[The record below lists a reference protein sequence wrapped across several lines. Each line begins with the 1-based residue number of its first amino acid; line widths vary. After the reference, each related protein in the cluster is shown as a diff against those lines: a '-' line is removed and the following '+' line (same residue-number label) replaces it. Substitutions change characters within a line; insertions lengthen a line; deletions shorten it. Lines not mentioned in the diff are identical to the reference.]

1 MKKGNIMAVVSVA
14 NSKGVAFT
22 RTVFCLAKTKGDL
35 LAAVPLAER
44 LFPDQPA
51 IAACLKSSVS
61 SGGAVAGNWANALV
75 VYNII
80 QDFFAAAQ
88 AREVI
93 SRVPGIVH
101 VPKLARIPAQ
111 TSNPSGSWVSP
122 GAPLPVSEDAFQGF
136 SLYPFVA
143 GILTVVD
150 DELLKSATPESIGLL
165 QELLISRV
173 VRFCD
178 AQFLDPSVVGVVDT
192 NPASVT
198 NGGIQVS
205 STGDPKVDLPAMVGA
220 ADELQNPCWIM
231 NAKKVS
237 AISAALG
244 TPGINISGG
253 FLFGIPIVCS
263 KSSPFSSS
271 SPYSDIIVLLDGAAL
286 ALYDVGNG
294 DVSVSKAAALQ
305 MDSAPTGNSLTSTA
319 TTLTSLFQNSSTAI
333 RVQRE
338 ISWQL
343 TRTGGCIWTEA
354 GF

>member
-1 MKKGNIMAVVSVA
+1 MAAVVSVT
-14 NSKGVAFT
+14 NTKGLAFT
-22 RTVFCLAKTKGDL
+22 RVVFCLAKTKGDP
-35 LAAVPLAER
+35 LAAVTVAER

-51 IAACLKSSVS
+51 IAACLKSSVA
-61 SGGAVAGNWANALV
+61 SGGAVAGNWANSLV
-75 VYNII
+75 AYNII

-93 SRVPGIVH
+93 SRVPGTVS
-101 VPKLARIPAQ
+101 VPKNARVPAQ

-122 GAPLPVSEDAFQGF
+122 GSSLPVSADSFQGF
-136 SLYPFVA
+136 SLYAFVA

-150 DELLKSATPESIGLL
+150 DELLRSATAESIALL
-165 QELLISRV
+165 QEILISRV
-173 VRFCD
+173 VRYCD
-178 AQFLDPSVVGVVDT
+178 QQVLDPSVSAVLDT

-198 NGGIQVS
+198 NGGIQIT
-205 STGDPKVDLPAMVGA
+205 STGDPKADLPAMVGT

-237 AISAALG
+237 TISANLG
-244 TPGINISGG
+244 TPGININGG

-263 KSSPFSSS
+263 KSSPFAAS
-271 SPYSDIIVLLDGAAL
+271 SPYSDIIVLLDGPAV

-305 MDSAPTGNSLTSTA
+305 MDSAPTGNSLTPTA
-319 TTLTSLFQNSSTAI
+319 TQLTSMFQNASTAI

-343 TRTGGCIWTEA
+343 TRTGGCVWMEA